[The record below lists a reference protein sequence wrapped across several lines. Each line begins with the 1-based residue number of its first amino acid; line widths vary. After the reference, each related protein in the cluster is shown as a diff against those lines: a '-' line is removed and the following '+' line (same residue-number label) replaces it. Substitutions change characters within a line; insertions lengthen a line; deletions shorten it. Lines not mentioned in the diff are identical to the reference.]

1 MAPCGQLVYGQPRAK
16 LQPTPA
22 LMRTLTLCLGGD
34 VMTGRGIDQIQ
45 AQPLAPQLYEEQV
58 RDARDYVRLAEQAHG
73 RVPAPVSPAYI
84 WGDALAEMDRR
95 LPELRLVN
103 LETAVTTSMKAWP
116 DKGVHYRM
124 HPANMACLSAA
135 QINAC
140 SLANNHVLDWGRPG
154 LTQTLHTLRQAGIH
168 SAGAGVDAAAAQAP
182 AVLPLGDGR
191 RLLMF
196 SWATLDCGVPASWSA
211 TPVRSGIALL
221 PDLKEADAQRLTTH
235 ISAWRQ
241 AGDRVLVSLHWGNNW
256 GMDIPEEQR
265 HFAQRLIEL
274 GAADLVHGH
283 SSHHPRPMEVYRGC
297 LILYGCGDLIN
308 DYEGI
313 AHQAPID
320 PRLVCLY
327 FVKLDADTGKL
338 QQLEIVPFQL
348 RRFQLKNTTHSQR
361 QKLRAHLD
369 AACQP
374 FNTSLRHRRNGSYLL
389 NW

>member
-1 MAPCGQLVYGQPRAK
+1 
-16 LQPTPA
+16 
-22 LMRTLTLCLGGD
+22 
-34 VMTGRGIDQIQ
+34 MTGRGIDQIQ

-348 RRFQLKNTTHSQR
+348 RRFQLKNTTQSQR